1 MGEMLSTQ
9 KAEARKLGW
18 QAVAGWALTVLLVW
32 EHWSIILVVAGGALA
47 VWLTRRWFAFRAKW
61 GMRF

>member
-9 KAEARKLGW
+9 KSEARKLGW
-18 QAVAGWALTVLLVW
+18 QAVGGWALTGLLVW
-32 EHWSIILVVAGGALA
+32 KHWSVVLIVVGVALA
-47 VWLTRRWFAFRAKW
+47 AWLTRRWFAYRAQW